1 MGSAP
6 DSLPAR
12 GPRVAFGV
20 SNLIAAAVAT
30 LGVFAGLPARD
41 ARVDVPAV
49 LVILLLAGSGVG
61 LVSGARWGAAAAR
74 VAAVVTLALGLI
86 LVLLL
91 ALAASYLAGI
101 YGAVGK
107 GGAVIFTL
115 VLLLAIPYVVV
126 LPALTLYWLG
136 RGARKAGLF
145 AMLFAVA
152 VGSAFLGVHARVA
165 LAPDPAHPS
174 AVVASVWRRGQL
186 VARAVLHAAGDH
198 DDAVDTALR
207 EPGSELVHES
217 VVAEG
222 PVLASPDV
230 AFAVS
235 LVSGHDGVVGT
246 LDDRTAYVTPDD
258 LLVRRAYDMGSRVLG
273 IDVPLGA
280 DTEVIVAL
288 LADRLHTTAPRVRD
302 DATIRRIRVVRT
314 TPERTEPAWAHVD
327 EASLTPDIV
336 RAAVRDAARYLAHD
350 IRADGHFEF
359 MVDALTGRPL
369 AGYDWPRHAGA
380 TYFLAQAADHFHE
393 PELATACLRA
403 AALIRDGAMSTCGA
417 AACVGSDST
426 VDVGSSALALLAFVE
441 IVRTGL
447 DRTYAD
453 PAARLARFLRA
464 QQRPDGEFMQEFDRD
479 AGKPIDVQYLYYS
492 GEAALALSRAHRITQ
507 DPADVSAASRALA
520 HLVGPAWSFFGDR
533 YYFGEEHW
541 TCQAMEDLW
550 DRAPDAGAL
559 DFCAR
564 WQAYGR
570 KLQYHPGETVYD
582 ADGALGLGPLFTPRL
597 TPVASRCEAG
607 VATLEVLRREHA
619 SGLAPLEAQQRRA
632 LALLVRR
639 QLRPGPVA
647 LFAEPDRIHGAMPG
661 SEVDMALRID
671 YVQHAGSAM
680 FRWLDLQETST
691 PAPLDAGPSPPAPL
705 PLRGERW

>member
-6 DSLPAR
+6 DSPRAR
-12 GPRVAFGV
+12 GPAVAFGI
-20 SNLIAAAVAT
+20 SNLVAAAVAT

-41 ARVDVPAV
+41 ARVDVPAG
-49 LVILLLAGSGVG
+49 LVILLLAVSGVG
-61 LVSGARWGAAAAR
+61 LVAGARWGAAAAR
-74 VAAVVTLALGLI
+74 VAAGVTLALGLF
-86 LVLLL
+86 LVALL
-91 ALAASYLAGI
+91 AVAASYLAGI
-101 YGAVGK
+101 YGPVGK

-136 RGARKAGLF
+136 RGASKAGLF
-145 AMLFAVA
+145 ALVFAVA
-152 VGSAFLGVHARVA
+152 VGSAFLGLHARVA
-165 LAPDPAHPS
+165 LSLDPAHPR
-174 AVVASVWRRGQL
+174 AVVASVWQGGQL
-186 VARAVLHAAGDH
+186 VARALLHAAGDH
-198 DDAVDTALR
+198 DDAIDAALR

-217 VVAEG
+217 IVAEG
-222 PVLASPDV
+222 PVLTSPDL

-235 LVSGHDGVVGT
+235 LVSGHDGVVGM
-246 LDDRTAYVTPDD
+246 LDGRTAYVTPDD
-258 LLVRRAYDMGSRVLG
+258 LLTHRAYDRGASVLG
-273 IDVPLGA
+273 IDLPLGA

-288 LADRLHTTAPRVRD
+288 LADRLHATARRVRD
-302 DATIRRIRVVRT
+302 DAKIRRIRVART
-314 TPERTEPAWAHVD
+314 TPERREPAWAHVD

-336 RAAVRDAARYLAHD
+336 RGAVRDAARYLANGID
-350 IRADGHFEF
+350 ADGHFRF
-359 MVDALTGRPL
+359 LVDAISDRPL

-403 AALIRDGAMSTCGA
+403 AARIRDGAMSTCGA
-417 AACVGSDST
+417 AACVGTDSR

-447 DRTYAD
+447 DGTYAG
-453 PAARLARFLRA
+453 PVERLARFLRA
-464 QQRPDGEFMQEFDRD
+464 QQRPDGELMHEFDREE
-479 AGKPIDVQYLYYS
+479 ARPIDVQYLYYS
-492 GEAALALSRAHRITQ
+492 GEAALALARAHRITK
-507 DPADVSAASRALA
+507 DPADLSAASRALA
-520 HLVGPAWSFFGDR
+520 HLVGPAWSFFGDD

-550 DRAPDAGAL
+550 DRAPDPGAL
-559 DFCAR
+559 AFCAR

-570 KLQYHPGETVYD
+570 KLQYRPSEAVYD
-582 ADGALGLGPLFTPRL
+582 ADGAIGVGPFFTPRL

-607 VATLEVLRREHA
+607 VATLEVLQREHA
-619 SGLAPLEAQQRRA
+619 GDLAPLEEQQRRA

-647 LFAEPDRIHGAMPG
+647 LFAEPDRVKGAMPG

-680 FRWLDLQETST
+680 IRWLDMQ
-691 PAPLDAGPSPPAPL
+691 
-705 PLRGERW
+705 